1 MKILDF
7 IFFLIKAVVIGVII
21 LLTLTILTPENAT
34 NAFEII
40 KGLFGA

>member
-7 IFFLIKAVVIGVII
+7 VFFLIKAVVIGALII
-21 LLTLTILTPENAT
+21 LVLTILTPENAT

>member
-7 IFFLIKAVVIGVII
+7 IFFLIKAVVIGALVI
-21 LLTLTILTPENAT
+21 LVLTILTPENAT

-40 KGLFGA
+40 KDLFGA